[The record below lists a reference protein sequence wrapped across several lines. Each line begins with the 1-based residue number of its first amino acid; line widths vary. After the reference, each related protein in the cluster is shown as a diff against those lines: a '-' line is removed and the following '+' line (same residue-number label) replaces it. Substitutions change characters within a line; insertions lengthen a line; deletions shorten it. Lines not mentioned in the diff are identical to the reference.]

1 AFSVG
6 SFVEFEEKKRS
17 HVGKINAVEHKSS
30 GGARYTVIDSE
41 GNKFNIPD
49 KAVRYAMPAP
59 NSPGPAQ
66 KLYDEFVRA
75 QDTPVQS
82 LQDTLDLSPDVLE
95 LAWEEATEEAEVQHE
110 AHADVTPGAFVQ
122 LVHAHAASAMEKYL
136 TWKLLQSDLAHVF
149 FKEIKSDGRV
159 VAFRAKTRKAVDNAK
174 EVFCR
179 DQANEGNEICFV

>member
-1 AFSVG
+1 MTFS
-6 SFVEFEEKKRS
+6 SLHILQRM
-17 HVGKINAVEHKSS
+17 NATFFSKCII
-30 GGARYTVIDSE
+30 YTLFQ
-41 GNKFNIPD
+41 KFNIPD
-49 KAVRYAMPAP
+49 KSVRYSMPAP
-59 NSPGPAQ
+59 NSPGQAT

-82 LQDTLDLSPDVLE
+82 LQETLDLSPEVLE
-95 LAWEEATEEAEVQHE
+95 LAWEEATEEAEVQQE
-110 AHADVTPGAFVQ
+110 AHADLTPGAFVQ